1 MMHWLMGTQ
10 QGAVIVVF
18 LGVLV
23 LLALYLVP
31 SLLAWTQGAIHLH
44 SIVLCNLLLGWT
56 VLGWVVALVW
66 ALMDQSRDAD
76 RDTWP
81 EVNNVIEGKHWE

>member
-1 MMHWLMGTQ
+1 MHWLVDTR

-31 SLLAWTQGAIHLH
+31 SLLAWTQGAIHLQG
-44 SIVLCNLLLGWT
+44 IVLCNLLVGWT

-66 ALMDQSRDAD
+66 ALMDQPRDAD

-81 EVNNVIEGKHWE
+81 EVNDVMEGEHKE